1 MTRHITRHAVCQALI
16 AVVLVSGLT
25 RPASAEV
32 TKFVSNNAWAWFDMF
47 DGSCAWTY
55 LNVARYG
62 TPDSIHT
69 YINYSV
75 YDVCVGDSI
84 VYGSGEIEN
93 ADFKVSSKRA
103 KLQTDLNY
111 DPNFYSI
118 GVLGRVEVVW
128 NIDKSISER
137 FDGRYESRRPEQRLR
152 QRGSWESKAAAAT
165 GSMIGL
171 AVEGMAGGVGNSH
184 DVSVEIIR

>member
-1 MTRHITRHAVCQALI
+1 MTQHIARHAACHALV
-16 AVVLVSGLT
+16 AVVLVTGLT
-25 RPASAEV
+25 QPASAEV
-32 TKFVSNNAWAWFDMF
+32 TKFVSNNAWAWLSTF
-47 DGSCAWTY
+47 DGSCAWTDV
-55 LNVARYG
+55 NVTRYG
-62 TPDSIHT
+62 SPNSIHT

-75 YDVCVGDSI
+75 YDGCVGDYI

-118 GVLGRVEVVW
+118 GVLGRVDIVW
-128 NIDKSISER
+128 TIDKSISER
-137 FDGRYESRRPEQRLR
+137 FDGRYESRRPEERRR
-152 QRGSWESKAAAAT
+152 QRGSWESNAAAAT
-165 GSMIGL
+165 GSLIGL
-171 AVEGMAGGVGNSH
+171 AIEGVTGSVGTSR